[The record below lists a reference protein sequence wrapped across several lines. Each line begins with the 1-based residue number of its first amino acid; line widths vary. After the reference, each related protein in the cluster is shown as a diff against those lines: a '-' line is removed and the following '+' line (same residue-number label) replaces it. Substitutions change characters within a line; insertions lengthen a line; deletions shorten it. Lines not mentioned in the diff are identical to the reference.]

1 MIDPTECESL
11 SNCNSGEA
19 FFEDDNNPFAP
30 SAVNNTHNSLSSTD
44 TEPSSDPEN
53 LNIRPVQLQYT
64 SQLKTQLTGTPAS
77 KVRLVLEYM
86 NMLGLNLPLFLDYL
100 SLGDYNCIT
109 DPEIRYERTALMVSD
124 ELPVIL
130 ARWHK
135 PPQTKGT
142 HNARATVGKDVLEA
156 FAFSCVREA
165 IERELNSIQ
174 ELAKCPPKDVSEEG
188 LTSLLI
194 DDLVL
199 KLQSPG
205 FGGTPKLW
213 ELLQRLTRT
222 PTQEKQNSGQNTDFL
237 MFSRSHHHNR
247 WPKLLTTFL
256 CSQGITMSHR
266 WSVRAFKS
274 ISSNQ
279 MDKVR
284 HLVRSH
290 PFVISHDNLNIPFR
304 VYSQC
309 IDNQSHFDSG
319 TAATVYFQP
328 DAPPI
333 APLYPSKGK
342 DLERLHDAYT
352 SSQVHIEVEG
362 RTAKTKADI
371 IPDVV
376 TNGALNIVT
385 LKTML
390 NWWDNCDYKRSM
402 EETW

>member
-109 DPEIRYERTALMVSD
+109 DPEIRYERTALM
-124 ELPVIL
+124 
-130 ARWHK
+130 
-135 PPQTKGT
+135 TKGT

-222 PTQEKQNSGQNTDFL
+222 PTQEKQNSGQNTDFVAKA
-237 MFSRSHHHNR
+237 SHHL
-247 WPKLLTTFL
+247 PLL
-256 CSQGITMSHR
+256 SGHYNE
-266 WSVRAFKS
+266 
-274 ISSNQ
+274 SSL
-279 MDKVR
+279 R
-284 HLVRSH
+284 HLQDM
-290 PFVISHDNLNIPFR
+290 F
-304 VYSQC
+304 
-309 IDNQSHFDSG
+309 
-319 TAATVYFQP
+319 
-328 DAPPI
+328 
-333 APLYPSKGK
+333 
-342 DLERLHDAYT
+342 
-352 SSQVHIEVEG
+352 
-362 RTAKTKADI
+362 
-371 IPDVV
+371 
-376 TNGALNIVT
+376 
-385 LKTML
+385 
-390 NWWDNCDYKRSM
+390 
-402 EETW
+402 ETHSVFYGI